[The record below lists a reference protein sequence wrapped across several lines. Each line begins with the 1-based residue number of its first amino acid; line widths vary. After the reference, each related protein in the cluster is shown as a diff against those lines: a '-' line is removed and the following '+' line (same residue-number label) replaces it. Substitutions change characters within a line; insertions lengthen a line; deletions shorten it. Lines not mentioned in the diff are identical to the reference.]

1 MKPRVAFDSA
11 NSFDK
16 PIDFDIEVAED
27 DELRFRGIGRE
38 AIGGDGKISQY
49 VLNYVEETLDLRFNW
64 MENDTYQQVIFWM
77 ENFAVRGDSFR
88 YYPDQTD
95 LTRFYEVKMIGDN
108 KDFHPRRS
116 HPRILEFDIK
126 FVGRIISTSAA
137 ILADRAGFYP

>member
-1 MKPRVAFDSA
+1 MKPRVAFDSE

-38 AIGGDGKISQY
+38 AIGGDGQISQY

-64 MENDTYQQVIFWM
+64 MEQDIYQQVIFWM
-77 ENFAVRGDSFR
+77 ENFAIRGDSFR
-88 YYPDQTD
+88 YFPDQTD

-108 KDFHPRRS
+108 KDFNPRRA

-126 FVGRIISTSAA
+126 FVGRIVDTSAA
-137 ILADRAGFYP
+137 ILADRAGYYP